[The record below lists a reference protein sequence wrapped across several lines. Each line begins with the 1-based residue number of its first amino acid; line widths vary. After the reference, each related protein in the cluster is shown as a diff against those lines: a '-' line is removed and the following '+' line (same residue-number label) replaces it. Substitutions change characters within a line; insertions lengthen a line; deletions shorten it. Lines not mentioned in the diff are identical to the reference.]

1 MKIHETSSAAIFLHT
16 EGDALVLVSSDGE
29 RKRAL
34 PAGALDAVM
43 KRYGLPLED
52 DVKLSEIDALDV
64 GEGAR
69 LRHVRHLARFDVI
82 AKDWLVYERAGEEPL
97 CALATTVAGAL
108 DYLAKVPLEGS

>member
-1 MKIHETSSAAIFLHT
+1 MKIHETSTAAVFLHS
-16 EGDALVLVSSDGE
+16 EGDALVLVSSDG
-29 RKRAL
+29 KRAL
-34 PAGALDAVM
+34 PDGALDAVM

-52 DVKLSEIDALDV
+52 GVNLTEVDALDV
-64 GEGAR
+64 GDGTR

-82 AKDWLVYERAGEEPL
+82 AKDWLVYEREGAEPL